1 MGLYF
6 TRMYAERSYVI
17 GIKTKKPYPGGMYI
31 SADDPTRSLR
41 YTPVNG
47 EPLVLIGGESHKT
60 GQGPDTMLHYLALE
74 AFAEKTLG
82 IEEYVVSLECPGFD
96 YA

>member
-1 MGLYF
+1 M
-6 TRMYAERSYVI
+6 
-17 GIKTKKPYPGGMYI
+17 
-31 SADDPTRSLR
+31 
-41 YTPVNG
+41 
-47 EPLVLIGGESHKT
+47 LIGGENHKT

-96 YA
+96 YAR